1 MATKKPKS
9 DIVSLF
15 EGVEEKGFGEVSS
28 DDLRTPRITI
38 IQAMSPQ
45 HLICWNPPWNLM
57 MMKP

>member
-38 IQAMSPQ
+38 IQAM
-45 HLICWNPPWNLM
+45 
-57 MMKP
+57 